1 MHNINKF
8 KTISIVNKSLYQPMR
23 KLSFFFLVAFF
34 LQACNGSESV
44 EVGNKTTMYV
54 NSVYDAGTV
63 MKGELISATFKVKN
77 TGSYPLVIADVK
89 PSCSCTVVNKPDEPI
104 RPGEEANIKAEV
116 NTSNTSS
123 AVLTKSV
130 RIVANT
136 EPSVTEVVIKAKI
149 KSN

>member
-1 MHNINKF
+1 MK
-8 KTISIVNKSLYQPMR
+8 KTIFYISIVALLQGCVGNK
-23 KLSFFFLVAFF
+23 
-34 LQACNGSESV
+34 NV
-44 EVGNKTTMYV
+44 EVGNKTSMFV

-63 MKGELISATFKVKN
+63 MKGELISVIFKVKN

-89 PSCSCTVVNKPDEPI
+89 PSCSCTVVNKPDSPI
-104 RPGEEANIKAEV
+104 QPGQEGNIKAEV

-123 AVLTKSV
+123 GMVTKSV

-136 EPSVTEVVIKAKI
+136 EPSVTEVVIKAKV

>member
-1 MHNINKF
+1 MKKI
-8 KTISIVNKSLYQPMR
+8 
-23 KLSFFFLVAFF
+23 FFFFTIFTL
-34 LQACNGSESV
+34 LQGCVNNGNV
-44 EVGNKTTMYV
+44 EVGNKTTMHV

-63 MKGELISATFKVKN
+63 MKGELISATFKIKN

-104 RPGEEANIKAEV
+104 KPGEEANIKAEV
-116 NTSNTSS
+116 NTSNVSS
-123 AVLTKSV
+123 GTLTKSV